1 MTRQKSPHT
10 QTQQNRSP
18 EDTDR
23 NIDQEI
29 SGNDEEYGRMEGAE
43 TGSNRSPRKLH
54 TGGASR
60 KTEPETEA
68 HEGSV
73 STRTPKRPAQGVTS
87 RSAQEESARQEKVVN
102 ARSDARAGVNRS
114 KRT

>member
-1 MTRQKSPHT
+1 MTKQKTPHT
-10 QTQQNRSP
+10 QTQPNRAP

-23 NIDQEI
+23 DIDQELR
-29 SGNDEEYGRMEGAE
+29 GNDDEYGRMEGAE
-43 TGSNRSPRKLH
+43 TGSDRSPRKLH
-54 TGGASR
+54 TGGAR
-60 KTEPETEA
+60 HKTEPETEA

-102 ARSDARAGVNRS
+102 ERADARAGVNRS
-114 KRT
+114 KKT